1 MRNPDG
7 ATSPSGF
14 LGRPRNDS
22 WIPDLFLNLQLR
34 YFVIPML
41 VIPISSQLY
50 QVLKELAQ
58 MRRMIFV
65 TGLPGVGKSLLIQ
78 QLALIAREAGR
89 HVHLLQYNVAREPFE
104 REPYASKYPEVEGVT
119 DPAIRKAVGLW
130 ARTVVNHW
138 HDTHPHPSN
147 LLIGEL
153 PLIGNR
159 FIELVEPQDDD
170 VEDVLASEQAQFIVP
185 VPSWEVR
192 AVIEERRAR
201 TIADPQHEREKL
213 DAPPNV
219 LRALW
224 EQVNSLA
231 REIRLTKANPKTAYN
246 PYIYGGV
253 YQALLQHRHHKLL
266 LIDQVLRPKQ
276 SVYELDMPINRLQAN
291 SAEVAHFM
299 GDVENKYTPETL
311 KQSVANW
318 HSIVTDDPKPIDP
331 GPELRLPLPS
341 ELPGVGRKT
350 VLTAVQRTAL
360 HNLMALPLD
369 TTPADTIPALN
380 EALAAIS
387 SGLEHE
393 FVKANVQKFD
403 VFDSYFNVHR
413 TQGNGGL
420 NFLAGILQAYRN
432 VLQDMQTPPFT
443 LTVVEL
449 PMLRIALE
457 TTLRQFDV

>member
-1 MRNPDG
+1 
-7 ATSPSGF
+7 
-14 LGRPRNDS
+14 
-22 WIPDLFLNLQLR
+22 
-34 YFVIPML
+34 ML

-50 QVLKELAQ
+50 QILREMAHT
-58 MRRMIFV
+58 RRMIFV

-89 HVHLLQYNVAREPFE
+89 QVHLLQYNVAREPFE
-104 REPYASKYPEVEGVT
+104 KEPYASKYPEIEGVT
-119 DPAIRKAVGLW
+119 DPTIRKAVGLW
-130 ARTVVNHW
+130 ARTAVQTW
-138 HDTHPHPSN
+138 HTTHTDPNN

-159 FIELVEPQDDD
+159 FIELAEPHDDEVES
-170 VEDVLASEQAQFIVP
+170 VLRSEQAQFIVP

-231 REIRLTKANPKTAYN
+231 RDIRLTKANPKTAYN

-253 YQALLQHRHHKLL
+253 YEALLQHRQAKLL
-266 LIDQVLRPKQ
+266 LIDQVFRPAH
-276 SVYELDMPINRLQAN
+276 SVYELDVLVSQLQA
-291 SAEVAHFM
+291 SPAEVTRFM
-299 GDVENKYTPETL
+299 EQVENIYTPETL
-311 KQSVANW
+311 KQAVANW
-318 HSIVTDDPKPIDP
+318 HAIITASPKPIDR

-341 ELPGVGRKT
+341 ELPGVARKT
-350 VLTAVQRTAL
+350 QLTADQRTAL
-360 HNLMALPLD
+360 QQLMALPVD
-369 TTPADTIPALN
+369 ARPAQVIPALDHALTTLAEDN
-380 EALAAIS
+380 EPEI
-387 SGLEHE
+387 
-393 FVKANVQKFD
+393 VKANVQKFD
-403 VFDSYFNVHR
+403 VFDSYFNVKR
-413 TQGNGGL
+413 TQTNSGVAFLSGL
-420 NFLAGILQAYRN
+420 LQAYRN
-432 VLQDMQTPPFT
+432 VMDNFQTPPFT